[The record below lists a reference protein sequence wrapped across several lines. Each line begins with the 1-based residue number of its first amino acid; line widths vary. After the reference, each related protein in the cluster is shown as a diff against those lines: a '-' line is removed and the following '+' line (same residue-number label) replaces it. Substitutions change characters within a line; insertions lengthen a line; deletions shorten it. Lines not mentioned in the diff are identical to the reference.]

1 MKRFIQTSIALFFAI
16 NLTGIGVALF
26 VQANLGSDTIT
37 VFIDGLKNVLHCTLG
52 DASRIYNF
60 IALIIALLLSRKD
73 IGWCTIVYALTVG
86 FSMDYYN
93 GLIAGINIAN
103 MSMMIRLLVIVVGQ
117 LCFVVTYALL
127 IKFRNGMNQ
136 MDAISYGIVNRT
148 KVAYTLI
155 RTIMDI
161 VLLVSG
167 WLMGGVIGIGSILT
181 MATTGVL
188 VNQAVNIMNRVEETV
203 KIN

>member
-1 MKRFIQTSIALFFAI
+1 MKRFIQTCIALFFAI

-37 VFIDGLKNVLHCTLG
+37 VFIDGLKEVLHCTLG
-52 DASRIYNF
+52 DASRIYNL

-86 FSMDYYN
+86 FAMDFYN
-93 GLIAGINIAN
+93 NLIIDMNIAN
-103 MSMMIRLLVIVVGQ
+103 MSMLIRLIVVMLGQ
-117 LCFVVTYALL
+117 LCFVITYALL
-127 IKFRNGMNQ
+127 IKFRRGMNQ

-148 KVAYTLI
+148 GISYKAI
-155 RTIMDI
+155 RTLMDVI
-161 VLLVSG
+161 LLASG
-167 WLMGGVIGIGSILT
+167 WLMGGVVGVGSIIA

-188 VNQAVNIMNRVEETV
+188 VDQSVKIMNKFSKV
-203 KIN
+203 

>member
-1 MKRFIQTSIALFFAI
+1 MKRFIQTCIALFFAI

-26 VQANLGSDTIT
+26 VHANLGSDTIT
-37 VFIDGLKNVLHCTLG
+37 VFIDGLKEVLHCTLG
-52 DASRIYNF
+52 DASRIYNL

-86 FSMDYYN
+86 FAMDFYN
-93 GLIAGINIAN
+93 TIIIDMNIAN
-103 MSMMIRLLVIVVGQ
+103 MSLLIRLIVVMLGQ

-127 IKFRNGMNQ
+127 IKFREGMNQ

-148 KVAYTLI
+148 GTSYKMI
-155 RTIMDI
+155 RTLMDI
-161 VLLVSG
+161 ILLVSG
-167 WLMGGVIGIGSILT
+167 WLMGGVIGVGSIIA

-188 VNQAVNIMNRVEETV
+188 VDQSV
-203 KIN
+203 KIMDNLFKG

>member
-1 MKRFIQTSIALFFAI
+1 MKRFIQTLIALFFAI

-52 DASRIYNF
+52 DASRIYNL

-86 FSMDYYN
+86 FSMDYFN
-93 GLIAGINIAN
+93 DLIVGINIAK
-103 MSMMIRLLVIVVGQ
+103 MSMVIRLLAIVVGQ
-117 LCFVVTYALL
+117 LCFVITYALL

-136 MDAISYGIVNRT
+136 MDAISYGLVNQT
-148 KVAYTLI
+148 GISYKVI

-161 VLLVSG
+161 ILLLTG
-167 WLMGGVIGIGSILT
+167 WFMGGVVGIGSILT
-181 MATTGVL
+181 MATTGIL
-188 VNQAVNIMNRVEETV
+188 VDQAVHLMNYSKNTV
-203 KIN
+203 S